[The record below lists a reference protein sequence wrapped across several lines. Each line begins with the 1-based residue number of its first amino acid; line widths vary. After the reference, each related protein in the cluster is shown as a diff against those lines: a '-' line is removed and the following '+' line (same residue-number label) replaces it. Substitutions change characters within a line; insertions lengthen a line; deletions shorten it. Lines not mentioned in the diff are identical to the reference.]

1 MNDKSHF
8 SEEEIAQC
16 ADAINDGIYDQ
27 LPEKLR
33 KHLSECEQCA
43 SEVLMVADIAFN
55 FSIKEAQPK
64 SSRLK
69 RWIYVVSISAA
80 AAAAVLIFTI
90 FKFSQPDSNMPL
102 NKAMIAQTD
111 TSAKIDKKGDSSVLM
126 NKKELENQQIAS
138 LEINEKLEKLYRNHQ
153 ESYRANSIQIITKG
167 EVAYPAIDSLK
178 WINKTKDKLTVEIF
192 NNNDQEIK
200 SLGTNTSA
208 VKIPKLGTGIYY
220 WKLIN
225 EDFDLLYVGKIIVK

>member
-27 LPEKLR
+27 LPETLR

-80 AAAAVLIFTI
+80 ASVLIFTI

-192 NNNDQEIK
+192 NNKDQEIE